1 MRPRRIGTCGRQ
13 CGPRTARRGGGRG
26 DLSCAR
32 HRPPRAAEH
41 RSRQR
46 RPCHSRRWHGVCFR
60 FVESTTSLPG
70 ALVSRTAE
78 PAPNANPGSDRVGPS
93 RTRVARGVAP
103 LRAALDAAG
112 SVMSRLR
119 RHFAPLAADS
129 ISPLNLPPVRMGLLT
144 KLNVLTVGLI
154 FLTAI
159 AITGLYVWKEWR
171 LSQTE
176 LRAEGSTLVAM
187 LAEATEHGLATNDRT
202 NLVAILDSLAVE
214 GDVAYVRVLDANRR
228 TLIERTF
235 ADSLQDVAVP
245 ELPRA
250 VPIAATAMTME
261 RVIGGRR
268 YLELVAPVLGR
279 ISPPVPP
286 AEDGSGSGMAPKA
299 AAAGPIG
306 YVRLGMTFERENAD
320 FRRTIL
326 GAMSIVAL
334 LVVLAIG
341 ATLLLPRRLVAP
353 MRRLMR
359 AARAVGSGKL
369 DVYVPASSAD
379 ELGLLTHTFNHMTQ
393 RLAESQAEV
402 ATYQRTLE
410 DKVAQRTKELE
421 IATAH
426 AYKLAQ
432 HDILTGLPNR
442 SLLNQRLKQILAQS
456 QRDGSNVACLFL
468 DFDHFKRINDTL
480 GHDSGDQLLQA
491 VAQRLT
497 SAVRESDTVARLGGD
512 EFVLILPGLDPAH
525 ATFETMTVLARVRE
539 SFLAPFR
546 LSDQM
551 PTLTCSIGVSMYPL
565 DASDPVTLIKQ
576 ADTAM
581 YAAKEAG
588 RNAYRFYTADM
599 NARVQLR
606 LQLETDMR
614 RGLMD
619 DEFFLVYQPQI
630 EMQTGRAV
638 GVEALLRWRDP
649 DRGVIAPSEFIPVAE
664 ESGMIQALGA
674 RVLRDAC
681 RQVVA
686 WHRRG
691 MMLRLSVNLSVP
703 QLQHESWLGVVDEA
717 LSSSGLPAHYL
728 DLEITESVIITHP
741 EKAVATLIKLK
752 QRGLSITVDDFGT
765 GYSSLSYLARLPIQ
779 SVKVDQRFVHGI
791 DLNRNDEAITQAI
804 IALSHSLGLR
814 VIAEGVET
822 AAQFDFLKRHGCEE
836 AQGFLIARP
845 MEEPELRNWWRMQE
859 EEHRIVGRQ
868 SDMWLPEG

>member
-1 MRPRRIGTCGRQ
+1 MK
-13 CGPRTARRGGGRG
+13 
-26 DLSCAR
+26 
-32 HRPPRAAEH
+32 
-41 RSRQR
+41 
-46 RPCHSRRWHGVCFR
+46 
-60 FVESTTSLPG
+60 
-70 ALVSRTAE
+70 
-78 PAPNANPGSDRVGPS
+78 
-93 RTRVARGVAP
+93 
-103 LRAALDAAG
+103 
-112 SVMSRLR
+112 RLR
-119 RHFAPLAADS
+119 RHLTSLGTDT
-129 ISPLNLPPVRMGLLT
+129 ISPLNLPPVRWPLLT
-144 KLNVLTVGLI
+144 KLNLLTVGLI

-159 AITGLYVWKEWR
+159 LTTGFY
-171 LSQTE
+171 LSQNRQLDETE
-176 LRAEGSTLVAM
+176 FERDLRAQGSTILAM
-187 LAEATEHGLATNDRT
+187 LTEMSERGLSATDRARLDAVLDNLEADGDYAYVVVLGLNRT
-202 NLVAILDSLAVE
+202 PILERRFGDSLRSVDLPALAADAAIPVA
-214 GDVAYVRVLDANRR
+214 GAIGSSDV
-228 TLIERTF
+228 TI
-235 ADSLQDVAVP
+235 Q
-245 ELPRA
+245 
-250 VPIAATAMTME
+250 
-261 RVIGGRR
+261 GRR
-268 YLELVAPVLGR
+268 YIELIARVLNAGTAA
-279 ISPPVPP
+279 SSGPPPRSEAEPP
-286 AEDGSGSGMAPKA
+286 PD
-299 AAAGPIG
+299 AAGTVSAVARVPVGFIR
-306 YVRLGMTFERENAD
+306 VGMTFERQRAQ
-320 FRRTIL
+320 FRKTLI
-326 GAMSIVAL
+326 GALSVVAL
-334 LVVLAIG
+334 VVVIAISV
-341 ATLLLPRRLVAP
+341 TLLLTRRLVAP

-393 RLAESQAEV
+393 RLSESQAEV

-442 SLLNQRLKQILAQS
+442 SLLNQRLKQILAQA
-456 QRDGSNVACLFL
+456 QRDGTHVACLFL

-546 LSDQM
+546 LSDQT
-551 PTLTCSIGVSMYPL
+551 PTLTSSIGVSMYPL
-565 DASDPVTLIKQ
+565 DATDPVSLIKQ

-588 RNAYRFYTADM
+588 RNAYRYYTADM

-649 DRGVIAPSEFIPVAE
+649 ERGVISPSEFIPIAE

-681 RQVVA
+681 RQVAA
-686 WHRRG
+686 WHRHG
-691 MMLRLSVNLSVP
+691 MMLRLSVNLSVQ
-703 QLQHESWLGVVDEA
+703 QLQHDSWLGIVDEA
-717 LSSSGLPAHYL
+717 LSASGLPAHYL

-741 EKAVATLIKLK
+741 EKAVATLVKLK
-752 QRGLSITVDDFGT
+752 QRGVSITVDDFGT

-779 SVKVDQRFVHGI
+779 AVKVDQRFVHG
-791 DLNRNDEAITQAI
+791 LEQNRNDEAITQAI

-814 VIAEGVET
+814 VIAEGIET

-836 AQGFLIARP
+836 AQGFLISRP
-845 MEEPELRNWWRMQE
+845 LEEPELRNWWRMQE
-859 EEHRIVGRQ
+859 EENRIVGRQ
-868 SDMWLPEG
+868 SDMWQPQG